1 MSESEKA
8 CFASHYLLWQ
18 ECVRLN
24 EKILILEDD
33 IVFNKEFI
41 EHLNEILSLDY
52 EMLRFNYQENK
63 IAYRVDKNVAL
74 VLKNNLFFSF
84 SYIINPKGAKK
95 LLENAKIWFAPV
107 DYYLDMYYFHKV
119 YNLMYIKAFRLKQVQ
134 IYKQNVL

>member
-74 VLKNNLFFSF
+74 VLKNNLFLASL
-84 SYIINPKGAKK
+84 I
-95 LLENAKIWFAPV
+95 L
-107 DYYLDMYYFHKV
+107 
-119 YNLMYIKAFRLKQVQ
+119 
-134 IYKQNVL
+134 